1 MQQKLSIIVARSQNN
16 AIGLAGSIPWICP
29 EDMRYFKEK
38 TSGHIC
44 LAGFNTYRTLPEDG
58 LPNRLLYVL
67 TQKPLANRQNVFFIK
82 SLDEFWNAPFCGTAS
97 SGINSD
103 EVFCIGGLSLYTSC
117 LPFVSKIYLTEI
129 KKLCNGDTF
138 FTNNFLIGFNS
149 KILHETEKC
158 IYYVYERMH

>member
-1 MQQKLSIIVARSQNN
+1 MQRKLSIIVARSQNN

-67 TQKPLANRQNVFFIK
+67 TQKPRTRFFALVAYRFTRLAFLLCQK
-82 SLDEFWNAPFCGTAS
+82 
-97 SGINSD
+97 
-103 EVFCIGGLSLYTSC
+103 YT
-117 LPFVSKIYLTEI
+117 
-129 KKLCNGDTF
+129 
-138 FTNNFLIGFNS
+138 
-149 KILHETEKC
+149 
-158 IYYVYERMH
+158 

>member
-1 MQQKLSIIVARSQNN
+1 MQRKLSIIVARSQNN
-16 AIGLAGSIPWICP
+16 AIGLAGSTPWICP

-44 LAGFNTYRTLPEDG
+44 LAGF
-58 LPNRLLYVL
+58 
-67 TQKPLANRQNVFFIK
+67 NVFFIK

-129 KKLCNGDTF
+129 KKLCTGDTF

-158 IYYVYERMH
+158 IYYVYERMR